1 MGYPQ
6 IQEVAPHPKGGPTL
20 FVVREPLLT
29 AERSEF
35 LSHLYLAP
43 DDPGAAP
50 HQLTFGEHRNYA
62 PRWAPDGR
70 TIAFL
75 STRDGPPSGTPNVY
89 AMRADGGESWAL
101 TASRPHAGCAGAGV
115 GPGRAT
121 PGPSAPRL
129 PSRRR
134 TRAQRSRDDARVWG
148 TSARFA
154 HLHLIPFRVAP
165 RILPALRRLTG
176 GPMQVLGF
184 DWLPDSRGSP
194 SVIAPCRSGSTGRR
208 RAWRRWRLTL
218 GRAPG
223 LSEVRGPVQTAPGT
237 TRRSR

>member
-1 MGYPQ
+1 MTQRPGGTKAPEPPGRRGRLGHPRRIGYPQ

-50 HQLTFGEHRNYA
+50 LQLTFGEHRNYA

-75 STRDGPPSGTPNVY
+75 STRDGSPNVY

-101 TASRPHAGCAGAGV
+101 TRLQTERVPGCAPAPGV
-115 GPGRAT
+115 GRLEWAPDT
-121 PGPSAPRL
+121 WPSCSPDSSPAEEEQ
-129 PSRRR
+129 
-134 TRAQRSRDDARVWG
+134 AQRSRDDARVWG
-148 TSARFA
+148 
-154 HLHLIPFRVAP
+154 P
-165 RILPALRRLTG
+165 
-176 GPMQVLGF
+176 
-184 DWLPDSRGSP
+184 
-194 SVIAPCRSGSTGRR
+194 R
-208 RAWRRWRLTL
+208 RAT
-218 GRAPG
+218 P
-223 LSEVRGPVQTAPGT
+223 TCT
-237 TRRSR
+237 